1 MSNTSEQHTDGRL
14 KILMLPHNVSS
25 DMDYRVEALLGYSDL
40 EIRAYTT
47 HVSKMIPSKHC
58 RQLPAG
64 LVSMNPFKRIVAYF
78 KYLRILKRE
87 LEWADIIH
95 WYWDFNYIPL
105 LRYPL
110 EFRLLR
116 NMKKKGLIMWCGSEI
131 RNPDMDK
138 EINPFY
144 RREKESGNYEY
155 HFESAERSFRTQSL
169 FHKLGFVPL
178 EFIGMGHYIRR
189 ELFPKRFR
197 VYQVIGLQQYQPR
210 FPSVDQK
217 IPLVVH
223 SASRTGGKGTKYVLA
238 AIESLKRKY
247 TFDFQLIHGM
257 SKMEALD
264 WVANCDVF
272 IDQLITGSHGTAAV
286 EAMALGKPVI
296 CYINPV
302 IGQDYPKDFPIHN
315 ANPDTIEQVL
325 EKLILDSSLRH
336 QSGHSSRAYVK
347 KYHDDAV
354 NAEALYR
361 IYKQLV

>member
-1 MSNTSEQHTDGRL
+1 MNNISEPKTGSRL

-25 DMDYRVEALLGYSDL
+25 DMDYRVEALQAYQDL

-64 LVSMNPFKRIVAYF
+64 LVSMNPLKRLMAYF

-95 WYWDFNYIPL
+95 WYWDFNYLPL
-105 LRYPL
+105 FRYPL
-110 EFRLLR
+110 EFRMIRSL
-116 NMKKKGLIMWCGSEI
+116 KKKGLVMWCGSEI
-131 RNPDMDK
+131 RNPDIDK
-138 EINPFY
+138 EINPYY

-155 HFESAERSFRTQSL
+155 YFESAARSERTQLL
-169 FHKLGFVPL
+169 FHELGFVPL

-189 ELFPKRFR
+189 DLFPKRFR
-197 VYQVIGLQQYQPR
+197 VYQVIGLHQYKPR
-210 FPSVDQK
+210 FPAVEQTN
-217 IPLVVH
+217 PMVVH

-238 AIESLKRKY
+238 AIESLKKKY

-257 SKMEALD
+257 SKEEALG

-286 EAMALGKPVI
+286 EAMALGKPVV

-302 IGQDYPKDFPIHN
+302 IGQDYPEDFPIHN
-315 ANPDTIEQVL
+315 AHPDNIEQVL
-325 EKLILDSSLRH
+325 EKLISDAALRH
-336 QSGHSSRAYVK
+336 QSGRSSRAYVE

-361 IYKQLV
+361 IYKELD